1 MYKKFKITNH
11 NHWLFFLLFLFHCED
26 EKTEEK
32 IVEDEI
38 IINNELGRIEMSRL
52 SNGRKTVPQIFIKNK
67 HIGGYDDLNYLKKS
81 GKLDKFLN

>member
-1 MYKKFKITNH
+1 MKNNLDFLIYTTEDCSYCKKAKLIFKEFKIKYN
-11 NHWLFFLLFLFHCED
+11 E
-26 EKTEEK
+26 
-32 IVEDEI
+32 IV
-38 IINNELGRIEMSRL
+38 INNELGRIEMSRL